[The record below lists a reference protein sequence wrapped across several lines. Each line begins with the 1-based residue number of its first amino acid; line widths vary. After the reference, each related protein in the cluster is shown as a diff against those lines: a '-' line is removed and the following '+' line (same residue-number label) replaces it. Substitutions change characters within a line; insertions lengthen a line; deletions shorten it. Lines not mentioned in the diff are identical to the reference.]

1 MAVTL
6 LLPRILEQRYIVR
19 SLSPNVLVFTSFLSR
34 HLPRDT
40 GEMMYTRNY
49 LDLQPRP
56 ELFTPTKHAVAV
68 AATTPVRLA
77 KGPILD
83 ETATAGNVA
92 LWYVV

>member
-1 MAVTL
+1 
-6 LLPRILEQRYIVR
+6 
-19 SLSPNVLVFTSFLSR
+19 
-34 HLPRDT
+34 
-40 GEMMYTRNY
+40 MMYTRNY